1 MTYQLKYI
9 AGSGGEFV
17 WHTLI
22 CSPECTASF
31 PPHTYRTSVD
41 YIVNEVYKPTR
52 QPRDW
57 TVRLELLAKTELRRW
72 IDTDSHDWHDPL
84 SNRFYSPTVKDRPAD
99 IWLYQTDLHRIKAWR
114 TLFQSHESNQ
124 FDLTGWADLPAVH
137 NQMHKRKYQLGKRG
151 RYHSVDWIWDQF
163 DAEAY
168 ESLCV
173 DCGLTPVVES
183 AELLHKEYALCRARL
198 AKYWLSW
205 YKNEYQPDI
214 EAVANDIRLHL
225 LDQK

>member
-84 SNRFYSPTVKDRPAD
+84 SNRFYSPTVKDHPAD
-99 IWLYQTDLHRIKAWR
+99 IWLYQTDLH
-114 TLFQSHESNQ
+114 L
-124 FDLTGWADLPAVH
+124 
-137 NQMHKRKYQLGKRG
+137 
-151 RYHSVDWIWDQF
+151 
-163 DAEAY
+163 
-168 ESLCV
+168 SLI
-173 DCGLTPVVES
+173 
-183 AELLHKEYALCRARL
+183 H
-198 AKYWLSW
+198 
-205 YKNEYQPDI
+205 I
-214 EAVANDIRLHL
+214 
-225 LDQK
+225 